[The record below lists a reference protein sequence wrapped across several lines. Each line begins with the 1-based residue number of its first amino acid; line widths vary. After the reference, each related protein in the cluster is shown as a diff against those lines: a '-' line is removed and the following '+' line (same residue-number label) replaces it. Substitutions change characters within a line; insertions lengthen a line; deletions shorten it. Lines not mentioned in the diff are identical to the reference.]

1 MWIKGGGDLL
11 KPVAKLDEAGEVEY
25 FLRNIDEKVDEDEIE
40 LAGTF
45 YRNREIGENSLGKLP
60 EELKNK
66 YHDQLVKKGEILAEA
81 KWSQFEDEFGDLLGD
96 AKDAF
101 KADFANSPKLLDE
114 FLKNPK
120 LVDSW
125 RRAFDIFPTNSKFIT
140 DIPTLDRISKL
151 ASEGSAFRT
160 KLGSNWSDAL
170 DDILR
175 TANDLKCS
183 SCGNEGRIG
192 RSSIDQF
199 LDDVDYFVSNFNV
212 SSGGKGE
219 VFYNWM
225 RGTTKNGSVPTS
237 NQLDELHQTIRD
249 LSNRGVKEADVRG
262 LGEAFDLGKPG
273 AALKEYDL
281 RLVNNVYTEYKNVNY
296 ASNALVNQSQTIDQ
310 FINGYLRNIESFDKF
325 QWKAGFNKLKSAW
338 GSEANAL
345 TQMKSQW
352 KTVFENKSDD
362 IFEVIMDN
370 QNLKSSLFPNLVDE
384 TQIRAVFDK
393 MIRDTDDRL
402 FKFIV
407 VE

>member
-1 MWIKGGGDLL
+1 MKISKIVVLLLLLFTQLTYGQCDLDDFIADISANTPESVAL
-11 KPVAKLDEAGEVEY
+11 KNAVLKD
-25 FLRNIDEKVDEDEIE
+25 
-40 LAGTF
+40 
-45 YRNREIGENSLGKLP
+45 
-60 EELKNK
+60 EEL
-66 YHDQLVKKGEILAEA
+66 V
-81 KWSQFEDEFGDLLGD
+81 D
-96 AKDAF
+96 A
-101 KADFANSPKLLDE
+101 
-114 FLKNPK
+114 
-120 LVDSW
+120 W

-140 DIPTLDRISKL
+140 DIATLDKISKL

-183 SCGNEGRIG
+183 SCGNAGRIG

-325 QWKAGFNKLKSAW
+325 QWKAYFDKLKSAW

-352 KTVFENKSDD
+352 KTVFESKSDD
-362 IFEVIMDN
+362 IFEVIWGN
-370 QNLKSSLFPNLVDE
+370 QNLKNSLFDSGLTKADAKLDFVDM
-384 TQIRAVFDK
+384 VSS
-393 MIRDTDDRL
+393 TDDAL
-402 FKFIV
+402 YKFIK